1 MSHNPF
7 FSVVVPTRNRAHL
20 LQHALQSIQDQT
32 FDDYELIVSN
42 NCSDDDTE
50 EVIRRWAPR
59 AKYIRPPQTL
69 AMPDHWEFA
78 LEHARGRYVGY
89 LCDDDVWA
97 PTALERANQTI
108 SESDSKLVVLFSGLY
123 HAPDWF
129 QPDLRNVAIFR
140 PHTRSVQEMQSS
152 DTLRTIFHRCNVV
165 NEAPRMLN
173 SFCERET
180 LFRVRAEVGNKIFW
194 LAPDYSFAA
203 FVLSEVPAWLYIDE
217 PLHVQGV
224 FPEGIGSTQFFN
236 RGEPARQFER
246 EFKDKLMRRV
256 PLKNY
261 VVTNLLVETLL
272 ICQEKTPRLSEY
284 EVDWVQ
290 YFVSNWNDLLTLET
304 NGVDMEKDK
313 EAFFRALKLQ
323 PESVREQVETLTRPV
338 REITYEEWV
347 RLHPVRA
354 SVRKAINSSPLLT
367 NLESVVRR
375 RGKDSHNT
383 TAPQIKTLFGEAAGF
398 SNILECARRL
408 PALAYET

>member
-32 FDDYELIVSN
+32 LDDYELIVSD
-42 NCSDDDTE
+42 NCSDDGTE

-59 AKYIRPPQTL
+59 ATYIRPPQVL

-78 LEHARGRYVGY
+78 LEHARGRFVGY

-97 PTALERANQTI
+97 PSALERARQTI
-108 SESDSKLVVLFSGLY
+108 SESDAKLVVLFSGLY
-123 HAPDWF
+123 HAPDWL
-129 QPDLRNVAIFR
+129 QPDLRNVAMFR
-140 PHTRSVQEMQSS
+140 PNTRAVHEKQSS
-152 DTLRTIFHRCNVV
+152 DTLRTLFQKCDVI

-173 SFCERET
+173 GFCERET
-180 LFRVRAEVGNKIFW
+180 LLRIRRAVGNKVFW

-203 FVLSEVPAWLYIDE
+203 FVLSELPSWLFIDE
-217 PLHVQGV
+217 PLHLQGV

-246 EFKDKLMRRV
+246 EFKHKLLQRV

-261 VVTNLLVETLL
+261 VITNLIVETLL
-272 ICQEKTPRLSEY
+272 ICQEMTPRLSEY

-290 YFVSNWNDLLTLET
+290 YFTNNWNNILTLEG
-304 NGVDMEKDK
+304 NGVNVEKDK
-313 EAFFRALKLQ
+313 EEFFRVLKLQ
-323 PESVREQVETLTRPV
+323 PENVRQQVEALTDPA
-338 REITYEEWV
+338 RETSYDEWL
-347 RLHPVRA
+347 RRHPLRA
-354 SVRKAINSSPLLT
+354 SVRRAINGSPLLT
-367 NLESVVRR
+367 NLESLVRR
-375 RGKDSHNT
+375 RGKNSDHT
-383 TAPQIKTLFGEAAGF
+383 TAPQVKALSGEVAGF

-408 PALAYET
+408 PALAYEK

>member
-42 NCSDDDTE
+42 NCSDDGTE
-50 EVIRRWAPR
+50 DVIPRFAPR
-59 AKYIRPPQTL
+59 ARYIKPTQIL

-97 PTALERANQTI
+97 PTALERASQTI
-108 SESDSKLVVLFSGLY
+108 SESDSKLVVLFSGIY
-123 HAPDWF
+123 HAPDWL
-129 QPDLRNVAIFR
+129 QPDLRTTAVFR
-140 PHTRSVQEMQSS
+140 PNTRSVQEKESS
-152 DTLRTIFHRCNVV
+152 DTLRTIFHRCHVV

-180 LFRVRAEVGNKIFW
+180 LLRARAAVGNKIFL

-203 FVLSEVPAWLYIDE
+203 FVLSEIPTWFFIDE
-217 PLHVQGV
+217 PLHLQGV
-224 FPEGIGSTQFFN
+224 FPEGIGSTQVFN

-246 EFKDKLMRRV
+246 EFKSKLLQRV
-256 PLKNY
+256 PVKNY
-261 VVTNLLVETLL
+261 VVTNLLVETILM
-272 ICQEKTPRLSEY
+272 CQEMTPRLSEY
-284 EVDWVQ
+284 QVDWVQ
-290 YFVSNWNDLLTLET
+290 YFTCNWNDLVTLEN
-304 NGVDMEKDK
+304 NGVDVERDK
-313 EAFFRALKLQ
+313 EEFSRVLSLQ
-323 PESVREQVETLTRPV
+323 TRSVRQQVETLIDPA
-338 REITYEEWV
+338 RETSYDEWL
-347 RLHPVRA
+347 RRHPLRA

-367 NLESVVRR
+367 NVESLVRR

-383 TAPQIKTLFGEAAGF
+383 TAPHIKTLSGEVAGF